1 MRETSPT
8 PIRVSPRR
16 VRDRFPI
23 TLFHPARLHD
33 RPGHS
38 GTHPSTIPADP
49 VPPEAGSVKTVHF
62 LAYSRTDLHHPP
74 RALPGT
80 PAPRPVCALVPL
92 IASSRPSTPA
102 FFARGDLREPCTRGL
117 ASVKGFATFSDQP
130 RKNVRIGFLRKPPQS
145 RELGTW

>member
-23 TLFHPARLHD
+23 TLFH
-33 RPGHS
+33 
-38 GTHPSTIPADP
+38 IPADP
-49 VPPEAGSVKTVHF
+49 VPPEARSVKTVHF

-80 PAPRPVCALVPL
+80 PAPRPVCALVPFNC
-92 IASSRPSTPA
+92 IEPPFDSRVFRARRSSGALHSGARERERLCN
-102 FFARGDLREPCTRGL
+102 FF
-117 ASVKGFATFSDQP
+117 
-130 RKNVRIGFLRKPPQS
+130 
-145 RELGTW
+145 

>member
-23 TLFHPARLHD
+23 TLFHPARLRD

-80 PAPRPVCALVPL
+80 PAPRPVCALVPFNCIEPPFDSL
-92 IASSRPSTPA
+92 VFRARRSSGALHSGARERERLCN
-102 FFARGDLREPCTRGL
+102 FF
-117 ASVKGFATFSDQP
+117 
-130 RKNVRIGFLRKPPQS
+130 
-145 RELGTW
+145 